1 MSRPVHLC
9 CRFIEEWNGI
19 NATLRCGAAGCC
31 SCFRASY
38 LHRLECACTSSLRP
52 TATTTTLIP
61 FGTSWWPRAWS
72 SSYHPVKSTFSPG
85 AGPTRSVA
93 TGDVKMRKNS
103 FTRSPKYTAIEVCTN
118 WTLTVLQTLEVS
130 FKKHVK
136 LYLKYSPLQS
146 PVRLYTH

>member
-93 TGDVKMRKNS
+93 TGDVKWERTALHGHLNTLLLK
-103 FTRSPKYTAIEVCTN
+103 FAQTR
-118 WTLTVLQTLEVS
+118 QTLVVS